1 MSEENSFLFAE
12 YAHPVANK
20 GKIRRG
26 RALFILL
33 YIFAAAAYAGFFVS
47 VKIPHLIAILP
58 LLLWILVHYTWG
70 NVSFEYFTR
79 VDSGALFFGKMR
91 GKKQKVL
98 FSCRVKE
105 LAFVKK
111 KSAVSP
117 DTYQGVRLLDFRYD
131 PSAEDC
137 YAARTTVD
145 QEAVV
150 ILFDATDAV
159 LTAMRYY
166 NKSVER

>member
-1 MSEENSFLFAE
+1 MSEENSFQFAE
-12 YAHPVANK
+12 YAHPIANK
-20 GKIRRG
+20 GKNRR
-26 RALFILL
+26 RRILFVLL
-33 YIFAAAAYAGFFVS
+33 YVFASAAYAGFFVS

-70 NVSFEYFTR
+70 SVSFEYFTR
-79 VDSGALFFGKMR
+79 VDSGTLSIGKLR
-91 GKKQKVL
+91 GKKQRVL

-105 LAFVKK
+105 LSFVKK
-111 KSAVSP
+111 KSAVLP
-117 DTYQGVRLLDFRYD
+117 DTYQGAKLLDFRYD

-137 YAARTTVD
+137 YAALTTVD